1 MLQFPNGVDFP
12 CCWLPNGAAAAAVTF
27 AQDKDRSFCA
37 GLSMMRAAPVSI
49 HMQSCADV
57 CRSGTHS
64 SAPTS
69 LISPIDMSLS
79 PSDFVAVAAVS
90 ASVQYWY
97 QLCFG
102 FYCCPNCLCKAHC
115 AEVVQCW

>member
-12 CCWLPNGAAAAAVTF
+12 CCWLPNGAAAAAAVAVTF

-64 SAPTS
+64 SADIFN
-69 LISPIDMSLS
+69 IS
-79 PSDFVAVAAVS
+79 
-90 ASVQYWY
+90 
-97 QLCFG
+97 
-102 FYCCPNCLCKAHC
+102 N
-115 AEVVQCW
+115 